1 MAPTSFIPCNSAQRS
16 RQDAALAQINPAGIH
31 IIRFGVEEDLD
42 KNIAFIRESS
52 SPSLQRRGS
61 MYFIRHD
68 PAFEVEDW
76 YERSGESPNLLP
88 MIGSRRGAGRM
99 NKADGQDTADRLSAV
114 VANSLDTQAKTQD
127 LARRA
132 YQSRTQFH
140 RLFRI
145 VVEETPAAMRR
156 RLLLER
162 AAYQLGHTGASV
174 TDVALDANYGSLEAF
189 TRAFR
194 RAFRISPSIYRRMR
208 EPHFHLPAT
217 NKVHFFALGSS
228 TSGSSTKGGRDMDL
242 FDRFAGNDSWHT
254 RRLLQY
260 ASTLTEEQL
269 DRQLPIVVELLPW
282 RESNKTLRQLLENIV
297 FTKEVWTAA
306 LAGADMDVNSPSKSQ
321 RSPQAMLQR
330 LEKTDTELH
339 RILGDVRSRS
349 SWDDTFVDAL
359 CEPAETFTYGGVF
372 AHIMTFN
379 AHRRLMALDAL
390 RQLGVQTE
398 GFGDPMEYEEGVAPW
413 SQLVAAQVP

>member
-1 MAPTSFIPCNSAQRS
+1 
-16 RQDAALAQINPAGIH
+16 
-31 IIRFGVEEDLD
+31 
-42 KNIAFIRESS
+42 
-52 SPSLQRRGS
+52 
-61 MYFIRHD
+61 
-68 PAFEVEDW
+68 
-76 YERSGESPNLLP
+76 
-88 MIGSRRGAGRM
+88 M
-99 NKADGQDTADRLSAV
+99 NKADGQDPAGRLSAI

-127 LARRA
+127 LARQA

-140 RLFRI
+140 RLFRT

-162 AAYQLGHTGASV
+162 AAYQLARTAMSV

-194 RAFRISPSIYRRMR
+194 KAFRTSPSLYRRMR
-208 EPHFHLPAT
+208 DPNFHLPAS
-217 NKVHFFALGSS
+217 NKIHFFELGSS
-228 TSGSSTKGGRDMDL
+228 RNGSSTKGGRDMDL

-254 RRLLQY
+254 RRLLEY
-260 ASTLTEEQL
+260 AGALTEEQL
-269 DRQLPIVVELLPW
+269 DRPLPTVIELLPW
-282 RESNKTLRQLLENIV
+282 REANKTLRQLLENII

-306 LAGADMDVNSPSKSQ
+306 LSGADMDMNGPPKSQ
-321 RSPQAMLQR
+321 RSPQALLQR
-330 LEKTDTELH
+330 LEKTDAELR
-339 RILGDVRSRS
+339 RILGDIRNRSG
-349 SWDDTFVDAL
+349 WDDTFVDAL

-398 GFGDPMEYEEGVAPW
+398 GFGDPMEYEESVAPW
-413 SQLVAAQVP
+413 NQRVALKMP